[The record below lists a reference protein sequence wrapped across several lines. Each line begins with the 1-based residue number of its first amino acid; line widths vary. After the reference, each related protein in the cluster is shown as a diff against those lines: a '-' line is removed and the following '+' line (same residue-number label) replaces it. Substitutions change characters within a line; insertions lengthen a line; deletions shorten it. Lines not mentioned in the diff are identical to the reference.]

1 MHTTHVK
8 QRLKLRYSPKKIAG
22 FVCFGMLGF
31 VNESHEEKIP
41 LEQIKKEARMLLT
54 DLLKSG
60 ILTENDS

>member
-1 MHTTHVK
+1 
-8 QRLKLRYSPKKIAG
+8 
-22 FVCFGMLGF
+22 MLGF

-41 LEQIKKEARMLLT
+41 LEQIKKEARTLLT